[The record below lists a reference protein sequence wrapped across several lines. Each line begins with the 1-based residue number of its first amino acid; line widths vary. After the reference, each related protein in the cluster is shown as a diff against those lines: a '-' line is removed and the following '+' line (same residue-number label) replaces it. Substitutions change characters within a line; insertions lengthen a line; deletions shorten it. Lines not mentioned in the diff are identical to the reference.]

1 MRAALLT
8 GWRFLKFV
16 SLSFRAQKDVLCFF
30 LFSASPALS
39 SLKVSSFF
47 FFSLSL
53 SLYISRDTDRD
64 TRAQVS
70 FSLVFKMT
78 IFFSLVPIFFC
89 LFKKKREFVV
99 KRGGTKRQTGGD
111 FESEEIT
118 TLQIVDRGVA
128 CSCSVCALF
137 ILSRAI
143 CAYIFYINILIYRSI
158 WFCRRLVDPR
168 ELPSLRWYRRRRR
181 LSGIRRRRR
190 NHRP

>member
-1 MRAALLT
+1 MRAALT
-8 GWRFLKFV
+8 GWRFLKFLSLV
-16 SLSFRAQKDVLCFF
+16 SRTKRRVVLLSVFSLEQLCRRSKS
-30 LFSASPALS
+30 LLS
-39 SLKVSSFF
+39 SL
-47 FFSLSL
+47 SLSL
-53 SLYISRDTDRD
+53 SLYISRDARGCFS
-64 TRAQVS
+64 RARKFS

-78 IFFSLVPIFFC
+78 NFFPRSNFF
-89 LFKKKREFVV
+89 LPLLKKREFVM

-111 FESEEIT
+111 FESEDIT
-118 TLQIVDRGVA
+118 TLRIVDRGVVV
-128 CSCSVCALF
+128 CSCSVRALF

-143 CAYIFYINILIYRSI
+143 CTYIFYINILIYRSV